1 MDEVY
6 IRYETLFVATDTSR
20 HYLPLPVMKNVID
33 SMTYTK
39 LVSSFFY
46 YSIWLVDKSY
56 HL

>member
-1 MDEVY
+1 MDE

-39 LVSSFFY
+39 LVSSFLLFN
-46 YSIWLVDKSY
+46 LVG
-56 HL
+56 